1 MQETQVQSL
10 GWEDPLEEEMQPT
23 PVFLPGK
30 SQRQRSLA
38 GYNQW
43 GHREL
48 DMTEYTHH
56 TTILN
61 WKYSRE
67 DPHSVS
73 PAFYTVSCMCV
84 HSFSKYLLSSYY
96 VPGARLDSGVIEMSQ
111 SQTSSCLQTNGED
124 TDANG

>member
-10 GWEDPLEEEMQPT
+10 GWEDPLEEEMQRT

-67 DPHSVS
+67 DPQSVS
-73 PAFYTVSCMCV
+73 PAFYTVSCMCG
-84 HSFSKYLLSSYY
+84 HSFSKHLLSSYY